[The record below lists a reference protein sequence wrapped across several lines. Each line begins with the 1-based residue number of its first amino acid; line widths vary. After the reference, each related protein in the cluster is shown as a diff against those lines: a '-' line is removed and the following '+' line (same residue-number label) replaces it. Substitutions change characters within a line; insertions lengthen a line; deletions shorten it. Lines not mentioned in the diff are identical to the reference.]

1 MNLLLNPDIIP
12 TMRLIYSILFL
23 SLFAPVVLAD
33 DLPDLGDVSAT
44 VLSPLQEKKIAD
56 QIMRD
61 VMSSDEVVSDPEV
74 TDYIQNLGMRL
85 ASNSPDRT
93 QWFNFF
99 VVKDN
104 SINAFAMPGGVIG
117 VHTGLIVAASNESEL
132 AGVLGHEIGH
142 VVQHHMARMLAQ
154 QKNDSL
160 INIAGMA
167 LAILSA
173 RANPQLASG
182 AMMASSASTVQ
193 KQLDY
198 TRDHEREADRV
209 GISILESAGY
219 DTSAMAS
226 FFETMQKGTRY
237 VEGSAPTF
245 LRTHPITSERIA
257 DVSARIS
264 TSAHYRMLPY
274 SPEFDYVRAKILA
287 NLGTP
292 GQAIALFRGNL
303 QEHRYTSGT
312 SQHYGLA
319 IALLR
324 NNDVGGAVAE
334 MNWLRTNAPNHA
346 FFANLAANIEV
357 AKDNPVGADKA
368 YQAGLAIYPGS
379 RALIDGYAE
388 HFLRIRQPEK
398 ALKLLNEKQ
407 SLYPDDATIYELKSR
422 AYADLGKQLLSH
434 QAQAEAYVRRY
445 NNQKAYEQMDLAVR
459 AGDGDFYQ
467 RSIVEARLK
476 ELRTMIDEPKKNGW
490 FN

>member
-1 MNLLLNPDIIP
+1 M
-12 TMRLIYSILFL
+12 MRLIYTILL
-23 SLFAPVVLAD
+23 ACLIAPLALAD

-44 VLSPLQEKKIAD
+44 VLSPLQEKKIAE

-85 ASNSPDRT
+85 ASNGPDKT

-132 AGVLGHEIGH
+132 AGVIGHEIGH

-173 RANPQLASG
+173 RANPQLAQA
-182 AMMASSASTVQ
+182 AMMTSSAGSVQ

-237 VEGSAPTF
+237 VEGSAPSF

-264 TSAHYRMLPY
+264 SSGRYRMLPY
-274 SPEFDYVRAKILA
+274 SPEFDLVRAKILA
-287 NLGTP
+287 SLGTA
-292 GQAIALFRGNL
+292 GQAVAQFRGNL
-303 QEHRYTSGT
+303 QERRYTSET

-324 NNDVGGAVAE
+324 NNDVAGAIIE
-334 MNWLRTNAPNHA
+334 LNWLRSNAPHHP
-346 FFANLAANIEV
+346 FFANLAANIEI
-357 AKDNPVGADKA
+357 AKDNPMGAEKA

-379 RALIDGYAE
+379 RALINGYAE
-388 HFLRIRQPEK
+388 HFIRIQQPEK
-398 ALKLLNEKQ
+398 AIKLLNEKQ
-407 SLYPDDATIYELKSR
+407 SLYPDDPIMYELKSK
-422 AYADLGKQLLSH
+422 AYANMGKRLLSH
-434 QAQAEAYVRRY
+434 QAQAESYVRRY
-445 NNQKAYEQMDLAVR
+445 NIPKAYEQMDLAVR

-467 RSIVEARLK
+467 QSIVESRVK
-476 ELRTMIDEPKKNGW
+476 ELRAQLDEPKKNGW

>member
-1 MNLLLNPDIIP
+1 MMKLVYSFLL
-12 TMRLIYSILFL
+12 F
-23 SLFAPVVLAD
+23 SLLATIALAD

-61 VMSSDEVVSDPEV
+61 VMSSDEVISDPEI

-85 ASNSPDRT
+85 ASNGPDKT

-104 SINAFAMPGGVIG
+104 SINAFAMPGGVVG

-132 AGVLGHEIGH
+132 AGVMGHEIGH

-160 INIAGMA
+160 ISLAGMA

-173 RANPQLASG
+173 RANPQLASA
-182 AMMASSASTVQ
+182 AMTASSAGAVQ

-219 DTSAMAS
+219 DTHAMAS

-257 DVSARIS
+257 DVTARTLNS
-264 TSAHYRMLPY
+264 HYRVSPY
-274 SPEFDYVRAKILA
+274 SPDFDYVRAKILA
-287 NLGTP
+287 SSGIANQAVNLF
-292 GQAIALFRGNL
+292 QSNL
-303 QEHRYTSGT
+303 RDRRYS
-312 SQHYGLA
+312 SESAQHYGLA
-319 IALLR
+319 IAMLR
-324 NNDVGGAVAE
+324 VGEADGATKE
-334 MNWLRTNAPNHA
+334 LSWLRSNMSNHP
-346 FFANLAANIEV
+346 FLLALRLILKWHVITQLGNRKLI
-357 AKDNPVGADKA
+357 K
-368 YQAGLAIYPGS
+368 LA
-379 RALIDGYAE
+379 
-388 HFLRIRQPEK
+388 
-398 ALKLLNEKQ
+398 
-407 SLYPDDATIYELKSR
+407 
-422 AYADLGKQLLSH
+422 
-434 QAQAEAYVRRY
+434 
-445 NNQKAYEQMDLAVR
+445 
-459 AGDGDFYQ
+459 
-467 RSIVEARLK
+467 
-476 ELRTMIDEPKKNGW
+476 
-490 FN
+490 

>member
-1 MNLLLNPDIIP
+1 MKLFYTILLI
-12 TMRLIYSILFL
+12 SIF
-23 SLFAPVVLAD
+23 SPIALAD

-61 VMSSDEVVSDPEV
+61 VLSSDEVVADPEIN
-74 TDYIQNLGMRL
+74 DYIQNLGLRL
-85 ASNSPDRT
+85 ASNGPDKT

-104 SINAFAMPGGVIG
+104 SINAFAMPGGVVG
-117 VHTGLIVAASNESEL
+117 VHTGLIIAAANESEL

-154 QKNDSL
+154 QKNDRIISM
-160 INIAGMA
+160 AGMA

-182 AMMASSASTVQ
+182 AMMASSAGAVQ

-198 TRDHEREADRV
+198 TRAHEREADRV
-209 GISILESAGY
+209 GISILESAGF
-219 DTSAMAS
+219 DTNAMS
-226 FFETMQKGTRY
+226 TFFETMQKGTRY

-257 DVSARIS
+257 DVRARVAS
-264 TSAHYRMLPY
+264 GHYRSVPY
-274 SPEFDYVRAKILA
+274 SPEFDYVRAKIIGDLS
-287 NLGTP
+287 TP
-292 GQAIALFRGNL
+292 SQAVALFQSNI
-303 QEHRYTSGT
+303 QEGRYINEIA
-312 SQHYGLA
+312 QHYGLA
-319 IALLR
+319 LALLR
-324 NNDVGGAVAE
+324 NNDIPSASRE
-334 MNWLRTNAPNHA
+334 LSWLRANAPNHA

-357 AKDNPVGADKA
+357 AKDNPVGAAKA
-368 YQAGLAIYPGS
+368 YQAGLAIYPSS
-379 RALIDGYAE
+379 RALIYGYAG

-398 ALKLLNEKQ
+398 ALQLLNEKQ
-407 SLYPDDATIYELKSR
+407 TLYPDDAMMYELKAK
-422 AYADLGKQLLSH
+422 AYADLGKRLLSH
-434 QAQAEAYVRRY
+434 QAQGEAYFRRY
-445 NNQKAYEQMDLAVR
+445 NAPKALEQMDLAVK

-476 ELRTMIDEPKKNGW
+476 DLRALVDEPKKGGW
-490 FN
+490 FD

>member
-1 MNLLLNPDIIP
+1 
-12 TMRLIYSILFL
+12 MRLIYTLLLACLFVPL
-23 SLFAPVVLAD
+23 ALAD

-85 ASNSPDRT
+85 ASNGPDKT

-132 AGVLGHEIGH
+132 AGVMGHEIGH

-154 QKNDSL
+154 QKNDSI

-173 RANPQLASG
+173 RANPQLAQA
-182 AMMASSASTVQ
+182 AMMTSSAGSVQ

-209 GISILESAGY
+209 GISILESSGY
-219 DTSAMAS
+219 DTNGMAS

-237 VEGSAPTF
+237 VEGSAPSF

-264 TSAHYRMLPY
+264 NSGRYRMLPY
-274 SPEFDYVRAKILA
+274 SPEFDLVRAKIMA
-287 NLGTP
+287 NLGTA
-292 GQAIALFRGNL
+292 GQAIAQFRGNL
-303 QEHRYTSGT
+303 QERRYTSET

-324 NNDVGGAVAE
+324 NNDVAGAVNE
-334 MNWLRTNAPNHA
+334 LKWLRANAPNHA

-357 AKDNPVGADKA
+357 AKDNPMGAEKA
-368 YQAGLAIYPGS
+368 YLAGLAVYPGS
-379 RALIDGYAE
+379 RALINGYAE
-388 HFLRIRQPEK
+388 HFLRIQQPEK
-398 ALKLLNEKQ
+398 AIKLINEKQ
-407 SLYPDDATIYELKSR
+407 SLYPDDPTLYELKSR
-422 AYADLGKQLLSH
+422 AYANLGKRLLSH

-445 NNQKAYEQMDLAVR
+445 NIQKAYEQIDLAVR

-467 RSIVEARLK
+467 QSIVEARAK
-476 ELRTMIDEPKKNGW
+476 ELRAMIDEPKKSGW

>member
-1 MNLLLNPDIIP
+1 MMKLFYTILLI
-12 TMRLIYSILFL
+12 SIF
-23 SLFAPVVLAD
+23 SPIALAD

-61 VMSSDEVVSDPEV
+61 VLSSDEVVADPEIN
-74 TDYIQNLGMRL
+74 DYIQNLGLRL
-85 ASNSPDRT
+85 ASNGPDRT

-104 SINAFAMPGGVIG
+104 SINAFAMPGGVVG
-117 VHTGLIVAASNESEL
+117 VHTGLIIAASNESEL

-154 QKNDSL
+154 QKNDRIISM
-160 INIAGMA
+160 AGMA

-182 AMMASSASTVQ
+182 AMMASSAGAVQ

-198 TRDHEREADRV
+198 TREHEREADRV
-209 GISILESAGY
+209 GISILESAGF
-219 DTSAMAS
+219 DTNAMS
-226 FFETMQKGTRY
+226 TFFETMQKGTRY

-257 DVSARIS
+257 DVRARVAS
-264 TSAHYRMLPY
+264 GHYRLVPY
-274 SPEFDYVRAKILA
+274 SPEFDYVRAKIIGDLS
-287 NLGTP
+287 TP
-292 GQAIALFRGNL
+292 SQAVALFQSNI
-303 QEHRYTSGT
+303 QERRYTNET
-312 SQHYGLA
+312 AQHYGLA
-319 IALLR
+319 LALLR
-324 NNDVGGAVAE
+324 SNDIAGASRE
-334 MNWLRTNAPNHA
+334 LSWLRANAPNHA

-357 AKDNPVGADKA
+357 AKDNPAGAAKA
-368 YQAGLAIYPGS
+368 YQAGLAIYPSS
-379 RALIDGYAE
+379 RALIYGYAG

-398 ALKLLNEKQ
+398 ALQLLNEKQ
-407 SLYPDDATIYELKSR
+407 TLYPDDAMMYELKAK
-422 AYADLGKQLLSH
+422 AYADLGKRLLSH
-434 QAQAEAYVRRY
+434 QAQGEAYFRRY
-445 NNQKAYEQMDLAVR
+445 NAPKALEQMDLAVK

-476 ELRTMIDEPKKNGW
+476 DLRALVDEPKKGGW
-490 FN
+490 FD

>member
-1 MNLLLNPDIIP
+1 M
-12 TMRLIYSILFL
+12 MRLIYTILFV
-23 SLFAPVVLAD
+23 SLFAPLVLAN

-61 VMSSDEVVSDPEV
+61 VMSSDEVLSDPEI

-85 ASNSPDRT
+85 ASNGPDKT

-104 SINAFAMPGGVIG
+104 SINAFAMPGGVVG

-132 AGVLGHEIGH
+132 AGVIGHEIGH

-167 LAILSA
+167 LAVLSA
-173 RANPQLASG
+173 RANPQLASA
-182 AMMASSASTVQ
+182 AMTASSAGAVQ

-209 GISILESAGY
+209 GISILENAGF
-219 DTSAMAS
+219 DTNAMGS

-237 VEGSAPTF
+237 VEGSAPSF

-257 DVSARIS
+257 DVRSRAS
-264 TSAHYRMLPY
+264 TGRYRLLPY

-287 NLGTP
+287 NLGP
-292 GQAIALFRGNL
+292 ANQAVSLFRGNL
-303 QEHRYTSGT
+303 QDRRYSSET

-324 NNDVGGAVAE
+324 NNDVAGAINE
-334 MNWLRTNAPNHA
+334 MNWLRANAPNHA

-357 AKDNPVGADKA
+357 AKDNPAGAEKA
-368 YQAGLAIYPGS
+368 YQSGLAIYPGS
-379 RALIDGYAE
+379 KALIYGYAE

-398 ALKLLNEKQ
+398 ALKVLNEKQ
-407 SLYPDDATIYELKSR
+407 SLYPDDAKIFELKSK
-422 AYADLGKQLLSH
+422 AYANLGKRLLSH
-434 QAQAEAYVRRY
+434 QAQGEAYVRRY
-445 NNQKAYEQMDLAVR
+445 NIPKAFEQMDLAVR
-459 AGDGDFYQ
+459 ANDGDFYQ
-467 RSIVEARLK
+467 QSIVEARLK
-476 ELRTMIDEPKKNGW
+476 ELRAMMDEPKKNGW

>member
-1 MNLLLNPDIIP
+1 MMKLV
-12 TMRLIYSILFL
+12 YSILLF
-23 SLFAPVVLAD
+23 SLLAPIALAD

-61 VMSSDEVVSDPEV
+61 VMSSDEVISDPEI

-85 ASNSPDRT
+85 ASNGPDKT

-104 SINAFAMPGGVIG
+104 SINAFAMPGGVVG

-132 AGVLGHEIGH
+132 AGVMGHEIGH

-160 INIAGMA
+160 ISLAGMA

-173 RANPQLASG
+173 RANPQLASA
-182 AMMASSASTVQ
+182 AMTASSAGAVQ

-219 DTSAMAS
+219 DTHAMAS

-257 DVSARIS
+257 DVTARVANS
-264 TSAHYRMLPY
+264 HYRVAPY
-274 SPEFDYVRAKILA
+274 SPDFDYVRAKILA
-287 NLGTP
+287 SSGIANQAVNLF
-292 GQAIALFRGNL
+292 QSNL
-303 QEHRYTSGT
+303 QDRRYS
-312 SQHYGLA
+312 SESPQHYGLA

-324 NNDVGGAVAE
+324 VGNADGANKE
-334 MNWLRTNAPNHA
+334 LSWLRSNMPNHP
-346 FFANLAANIEV
+346 FFASLAANIEV
-357 AKDNPVGADKA
+357 ARDNPIGAAKA
-368 YQAGLAIYPGS
+368 YQASLAIYTGS
-379 RALIDGYAE
+379 RALIYGYAE
-388 HFLRIRQPEK
+388 HLLRIHQPQQV
-398 ALKLLNEKQ
+398 LQLINEKQ
-407 SLYPDDATIYELKSR
+407 SLYPDDAYMYELRSKS
-422 AYADLGKQLLSH
+422 YAALGKNLLSH
-434 QAQAEAYVRRY
+434 QAQGEAYFRRY
-445 NNQKAYEQMDLAVR
+445 NVQKALEQMDLAVKS
-459 AGDGDFYQ
+459 GDGDFYQ
-467 RSIVEARLK
+467 QSIVEARLK
-476 ELRTMIDEPKKNGW
+476 ELRTLIDEPKKRGW